1 MSKPLKT
8 LPASTLDRK
17 GVFGQGTKA
26 LRVGLYAHVST
37 HDQKTLPRQLS
48 AIPGAYS
55 PVWMPVSQPQ
65 AVI

>member
-8 LPASTLDRK
+8 LPASTLDHK
-17 GVFGQGTKA
+17 VVFGQGTKA

-48 AIPGAYS
+48 AIPGASRYE
-55 PVWMPVSQPQ
+55 
-65 AVI
+65 